1 MKIAV
6 LGTGMVGTTIGSK
19 LVALGHEVRLGS
31 RTADNAKGLA
41 WLAQIASGSAKA
53 SLGDFADAAAFGE
66 LVINCTAGGGSLDA
80 LAAAGASNLDGKIL
94 IDIANPLDF
103 SKGMPPQLSIFN
115 DDSLGERIQRTFP
128 GAKVVKTLNTVNCNV
143 MVDPSRIPGEHVMFM
158 SGNDPEA
165 KAAVRGI
172 LTEWLGWRQV
182 VDLGDISTARGTES
196 YLMLWIRL
204 WGALKT
210 PDFNVAILTASS

>member
-6 LGTGMVGTTIGSK
+6 LGTGMVGNTIGSK
-19 LVALGHEVRLGS
+19 LVALGHEVRQGS
-31 RTADNAKGLA
+31 RSADNEKGKA
-41 WLAQIASGSAKA
+41 WLAQIGSERA
-53 SLGDFADAAAFGE
+53 SLGDYASAAGFGE
-66 LVINCTAGGGSLDA
+66 LIINCTAGGGSIEA
-80 LAAAGASNLDGKIL
+80 LTAAGERNLEGKVL

-143 MVDPSRIPGEHVMFM
+143 MVDPSRLPGEHAMFM
-158 SGNDPEA
+158 SGNDAQA
-165 KAAVRGI
+165 KAQVRGI
-172 LTEWLGWRQV
+172 LTEWLGWKQV
-182 VDLGDISTARGTES
+182 LDLGDISTARGTES
-196 YLMLWIRL
+196 YLPLWIRL

-210 PDFNVAILTASS
+210 PDFNIAIVKAT